1 MQSSKPHIA
10 ARVRDARE
18 WKEISQVA
26 MAKRLD
32 IARQTYLDLES
43 GKTEPR
49 ITTLLKIAEITGRPL
64 TWFIEEG
71 TIPQSVHQH
80 TQSQQLIELLDK
92 VPEPLKTKLIAHQIG
107 MISSYIDHLD
117 SMK

>member
-43 GKTEPR
+43 GENR
-49 ITTLLKIAEITGRPL
+49 AEGDYPHEDCGDHRA
-64 TWFIEEG
+64 
-71 TIPQSVHQH
+71 TIDLV
-80 TQSQQLIELLDK
+80 
-92 VPEPLKTKLIAHQIG
+92 
-107 MISSYIDHLD
+107 Y
-117 SMK
+117 

>member
-49 ITTLLKIAEITGRPL
+49 VTTLMKIAEITGRPL
-64 TWFIEEG
+64 TWFIDEE
-71 TIPQSVHQH
+71 TIPQSVDLHD
-80 TQSQQLIELLDK
+80 QSQQLVELLSR
-92 VPEPLKTKLIAHQIG
+92 VPEPLRTKLIAHHIG
-107 MISSYIDHLD
+107 LINCYIEHLY
-117 SMK
+117 STK